1 MSWVFRSVHGSTSVS
16 CEAMLLDQM
25 RILSNESGNM
35 FIKATTK
42 KTSPKIKQ
50 NFVHLQLVNL
60 SIYCKWKAWR
70 KYTIKQQLPPLTAAK
85 LKTNEKIQGLKNIL
99 EDWDRGILFEV
110 SLDQMLGNR
119 NMLELVGLGYT
130 WISQS
135 VSYTCAVYTVKPC

>member
-1 MSWVFRSVHGSTSVS
+1 M
-16 CEAMLLDQM
+16 
-25 RILSNESGNM
+25 
-35 FIKATTK
+35 
-42 KTSPKIKQ
+42 
-50 NFVHLQLVNL
+50 

-70 KYTIKQQLPPLTAAK
+70 KYTIKQQSPPLTAAK

-110 SLDQMLGNR
+110 NLGQMLGNR